1 MGYNTNQK
9 QKDIRISPS
18 KSIDMGGMIMG
29 YGGIPINYTLSM
41 RDKLPALV
49 PEKQSYSIWA
59 ILKEAIGKDLSRIT
73 MPIFLNEPLS
83 ML

>member
-1 MGYNTNQK
+1 MN
-9 QKDIRISPS
+9 
-18 KSIDMGGMIMG
+18 
-29 YGGIPINYTLSM
+29 M
-41 RDKLPALV
+41 RESLPALV

-73 MPIFLNEPLS
+73 MPIFLNEPVS